1 MILRTPH
8 TNHQPPEESIS
19 IHAVS
24 STCRCGGRG
33 QISVAV
39 VRRGGRVLVQELAER
54 CAGCGRI
61 A

>member
-1 MILRTPH
+1 MVHL
-8 TNHQPPEESIS
+8 TNRNPNRPSDESLS
-19 IHAVS
+19 VHAIP
-24 STCRCGGRG
+24 STCRCGGRS

-54 CAGCGRI
+54 CPGCGRV